1 MIYDTEKVW
10 RTVSPVWD
18 ADIHQVALRVDV
30 MMNSEPVK
38 TTENIVLLL
47 IKYVKIIT
55 RLERITT
62 SRLQSRLLLIEYLH
76 RQIYCVVFL
85 LL

>member
-1 MIYDTEKVW
+1 
-10 RTVSPVWD
+10 
-18 ADIHQVALRVDV
+18 
-30 MMNSEPVK
+30 MNSEPVK